1 MKRFMKITAILCAVC
16 FLAGC
21 GLIGE
26 SDKAVQKKEK
36 ENSVVTV
43 NGTHISKS
51 RFNYYFYNEQ
61 DEILKSAGI
70 ANAAD
75 IPADFWEQKTDG
87 KTNLEMAK
95 ENALAALIDD
105 VLKYQQAIEEDIKI
119 SNDERQM
126 IDSQIGQMKQN
137 AEMMSQLEQINVDAD
152 TYKDLVTESMYIQK
166 LLSKYVD
173 EGKIKIDNE
182 AVKADFESVYVKA
195 QHILFLTTDETTGAA
210 LSEEA
215 VAKKKALANDVLAKI
230 RAGGDFE
237 ALMNEYCEDPGV
249 ANAPDGY
256 VFTTGQMVQEFE
268 DAAYSLAVN
277 QVSDIVE
284 TSYGFHII
292 KRVPFDMEGEQE
304 QQYMEQF
311 EYNYAMPEMDNF
323 TKEWKAKAEIET
335 NEKVL
340 KDIKATIV
348 NNNN

>member
-1 MKRFMKITAILCAVC
+1 MRRFMKITALLCAVC
-16 FLAGC
+16 LLAGC

-26 SDKAVQKKEK
+26 SDKAVEKKEK

-43 NGTHISKS
+43 NGSHISKS

-61 DEILKSAGI
+61 DEILQSAGI
-70 ANAAD
+70 ANATD
-75 IPADFWEQKTDG
+75 IPADFWQQKTDG

-105 VLKYQQAIEEDIKI
+105 VLKYQQAVKEDIKI
-119 SNDERQM
+119 SSDERKT
-126 IDSQIGQMKQN
+126 IDSQMGQMKQN

-152 TYKDLVTESMYIQK
+152 TYKELIVESMYIQK
-166 LLSKYVD
+166 LLAKYVD
-173 EGKIKIDNE
+173 DGKIKIDNK
-182 AVKADFESVYVKA
+182 AVQEEFEGVYVKA
-195 QHILFLTTDETTGAA
+195 QHILFLNTDDKTGAA
-210 LSEEA
+210 LSEDEL
-215 VAKKKALANDVLAKI
+215 AKKKALANDVLAKI
-230 RAGGDFE
+230 RAGEDFE

-268 DAAYSLAVN
+268 DTAYSLQLN

-311 EYNYAMPEMDNF
+311 EYNYAMPEMDNM
-323 TKEWKAKAEIET
+323 TKQWKAKAEIEI
-335 NEKVL
+335 NDKVL
-340 KDIKATIV
+340 KAIEPTII
-348 NNNN
+348 NNN